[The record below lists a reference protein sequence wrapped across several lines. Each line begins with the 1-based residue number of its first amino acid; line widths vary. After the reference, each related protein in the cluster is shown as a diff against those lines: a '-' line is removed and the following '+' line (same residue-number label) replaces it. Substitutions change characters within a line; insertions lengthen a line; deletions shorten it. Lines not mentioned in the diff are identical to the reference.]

1 MVAESSHYRC
11 MLDGRTP
18 SGGAGD
24 HTGPLGRILHFDDMD
39 VPSDVVDALALSSF
53 VSGDQPWART
63 KRLDRVRA
71 EATLLP
77 ADAKLAR
84 VAVDEGRD
92 ARLAVGEGWT
102 VRAVRW
108 RTGGASITVTAVTEE
123 LAESVL
129 AECTAGAIEPAT
141 VNNREVEIGFW
152 HQSQM
157 GPTRTARNVACD
169 EWPTIRDNYETT
181 AGEAIDRLA
190 EVTPETVN
198 GRLLIMHGSP
208 GTGKTTA
215 LRALARAWRDW
226 CQVDVVI
233 DPQQLFT
240 DPGYLAKVASGGP
253 TDSRRWRLLLLEDSD
268 DLIRADGLTTNT
280 QQLSRLLNLTDGLLG
295 QGGNVIVA
303 VTTNEKIGRL
313 HPAVLRPGR
322 CMAQIEVGPLPYE
335 QATAW
340 LGSSVGVGAY
350 GATLA
355 ELLALREG
363 RPSVATPT
371 TSVTSGFY
379 L

>member
-1 MVAESSHYRC
+1 
-11 MLDGRTP
+11 MLDGRMPT
-18 SGGAGD
+18 GGGPE
-24 HTGPLGRILHFDDMD
+24 HTGPLGRMLHFDDMD

-77 ADAKLAR
+77 VGAKLAR

-92 ARLAVGEGWT
+92 ARLAIGEGWT

-129 AECTAGAIEPAT
+129 AECTTGATEPEKVDT
-141 VNNREVEIGFW
+141 GEVEIGFW

-169 EWPTIRDNYETT
+169 EWSTIRDNYEKT
-181 AGEAIDRLA
+181 AGDAIERL
-190 EVTPETVN
+190 VDLTPTTVH

-215 LRALARAWRDW
+215 LRSLARAWRDW
-226 CQVDVVI
+226 CQVDLVI

-240 DPGYLAKVASGGP
+240 DPSYLAKVAAGGP

-268 DLIRADGLTTNT
+268 DLIRADGLATNT

-322 CMAQIEVGPLPYE
+322 CMAQIEVGPLPFE
-335 QATAW
+335 QASAW
-340 LGSSVGVGAY
+340 LGTSTGVGAY

-355 ELLALREG
+355 ELLALRDG
-363 RPSVATPT
+363 KPSVATP
-371 TSVTSGFY
+371 VTPASSGFY

>member
-1 MVAESSHYRC
+1 M
-11 MLDGRTP
+11 
-18 SGGAGD
+18 
-24 HTGPLGRILHFDDMD
+24 LHFDDMD
-39 VPSDVVDALALSSF
+39 VPSDVVDALALSHF
-53 VSGDQPWART
+53 VSGEQPWART
-63 KRLDRVRA
+63 KRLDRVRDG
-71 EATLLP
+71 ATLLP
-77 ADAKLAR
+77 PNAKLVR

-92 ARLAVGEGWT
+92 ARRATGAGWT

-123 LAESVL
+123 LAQSVL
-129 AECTAGAIEPAT
+129 DECTSGAAEAAAVDT
-141 VNNREVEIGFW
+141 GEVEIGFW

-157 GPTRTARNVACD
+157 GPTRTARHVACD
-169 EWPTIRDNYETT
+169 EWTSIRDNYEKG
-181 AGEAIDRLA
+181 AGEAIDQIAGL
-190 EVTPETVN
+190 TPETVN

-215 LRALARAWRDW
+215 LRALARSWRDW

-233 DPQQLFT
+233 DPQALFT
-240 DPGYLAKVASGGP
+240 DPGYLARVAAGGQAG

-268 DLIRADGLTTNT
+268 DLIRADGLTATT

-303 VTTNEKIGRL
+303 VTTNETIGRL

-335 QATAW
+335 QATEW
-340 LGSSVGVGAY
+340 LGSSAGVGAY

-355 ELLALREG
+355 ELLALRDG
-363 RPSVATPT
+363 RPSVATPPGPT
-371 TSVTSGFY
+371 TSGFY